1 MTQPALAFDLEEGFR
16 VYKDPATGR
25 LYPSVTTVISLGR
38 QEQLERWKVHTALE
52 AAGVRLERFT
62 ELVAD
67 VGPVAAARKV
77 AAVPDKIAARAAGI
91 GDQVHNWLEAKA
103 RGEAPG
109 DLSGEAARFQAGAE
123 RFLEDYAPKWTLV
136 EATVFNRTLGYAGTA
151 DFFAEVNGV
160 RVVGDYK
167 TGRYVHPEVALQLA
181 ALARGESIVEAD
193 GTEHEVPVA
202 DAGIAVHVRPERYAC
217 GYCVHDA
224 DIGETAWRRF
234 KALLELAKTRDATER
249 LVTRRASRRVAAGA
263 GRPRRNRN
271 EP

>member
-38 QEQLERWKVHTALE
+38 QANLERWKVLTALE
-52 AAGVRLERFT
+52 AAGTRLERFS

-67 VGPVAAARKV
+67 VGPEETARRVAE
-77 AAVPDKIAARAAGI
+77 VPDKIAARAAAI
-91 GDQVHNWLEAKA
+91 GDQVHNWLEATA

-123 RFLEDYAPKWTLV
+123 RFLEDYAPRWTLV

-151 DFFAEVNGV
+151 DFFAEVGGV

-167 TGRYVHPEVALQLA
+167 TGRYVHPEVASQLA
-181 ALARGESIVEAD
+181 ALARGEAVGEAD

-217 GYCVHDA
+217 GYCVYDA

-234 KALLELAKTRDATER
+234 RALLELAKTRDAVER
-249 LVTRRASRRVAAGA
+249 LVTRRAPRRVARRVSSGA
-263 GRPRRNRN
+263 R
-271 EP
+271 